1 MSKKFLAKLLIFCMV
16 FTMLPMSA
24 FAATGEDVAV
34 GDVTYRVAL
43 DTKAVTVEANAST
56 QLNATVYQVTGDTE
70 SIINVSSDLV
80 WTSSDETIATVSN
93 GLVTGVK
100 AGTANITASYKGA
113 SDYCQVTV
121 TGEQEVGV
129 AITLNGNGGK
139 TAGAVEGTTVSSVI
153 VNADKAGYLPTILP
167 IFNRDGYEFVG
178 WAKTAAATKADVD
191 LTAKFTADTTIYAV
205 WEQINE
211 VTGVTINP
219 ATTKVNVG
227 KDVILTAD
235 VKVVGNPKEQT
246 VTWKSADDKIAKVD
260 ETGKVTGVAVG
271 TTTITATVA
280 EKTATATVEVVS
292 AETKLFTVT
301 FVNDGKTISSVQVEE
316 KGLVAA
322 PAVDAKKGYTFV
334 GWFNGETQFDAT
346 KGITDNITYTAKWSE
361 KMFTV
366 TFDPAN
372 GGLIATQKVQ
382 EGKKADKIADPT
394 KVGYKFVGWYANGA
408 LFDFASEINADI
420 VLQAKWVPAYV
431 TVTLNANLGV
441 LEYNQAQISVQ
452 VPLGGTLTEE
462 QFNTSATRDGYVF
475 TGWVDKATNGNPVT
489 LNTTFNVNTTIY
501 AAWTEAPKDGTE
513 VVATTDTKAEMT
525 GTPANET
532 EKAVMEAAAEAAKNF
547 TEEII
552 AGYNLKK
559 AVDTALAG
567 KGYDEAKGVFEIGN
581 QTVNVKKHLEDFAK
595 LEAVADNAEPFFYV
609 VPTTQITVKPS
620 GKDLAETCLTFDVK
634 PVAVVKI
641 AVTGLNAEEVKNLTK
656 ENSVEVDTFDVT
668 VPVGEPVTVK
678 LPVGDV
684 FMTKLQ
690 AAVNANKMPAILHH
704 GIKNLITNQAID
716 RTNAC
721 VVFTNVN
728 GFSEIAIDLGSDTRC
743 SIGDIVYDN
752 LTKAIAAIKDGDTVV
767 VNIKENATVT
777 INKEG
782 TFQFVK
788 GANTPEN
795 VKLTVNAG
803 SGLNIYP
810 TSATNNGFTTYTITR
825 PQSEGSFGGG
835 GGSTGNVSI
844 ASKVEGGKVTVT
856 PTRPTR
862 GQTVT
867 INVTANEGYKLDT
880 LVVTDNK
887 GNNVELTKVSDN
899 KYTFVMPAGK
909 VTVTPT
915 FVKTNATDETKDPA
929 AVKRF
934 SDVASG
940 AWYAEYITYVT
951 ENALM
956 NGYDDGRFGPN
967 DQTTRAQ
974 IVTVLY
980 RLEGEPATRSSNSF
994 SDVSAGGQYYSSAV
1008 AWAAINNIVN
1018 GYEDGRFGPND
1029 NVTREQIAAI
1039 LYRYA
1044 TYKGYDTENAGSI
1057 ANFSDAAKVSS
1068 WANTAIS
1075 WAVGEGLMN
1084 GDNGALRPQGN
1095 ATRAEI
1101 AALLMRFAENIAK

>member
-1 MSKKFLAKLLIFCMV
+1 M
-16 FTMLPMSA
+16 
-24 FAATGEDVAV
+24 
-34 GDVTYRVAL
+34 
-43 DTKAVTVEANAST
+43 
-56 QLNATVYQVTGDTE
+56 
-70 SIINVSSDLV
+70 
-80 WTSSDETIATVSN
+80 
-93 GLVTGVK
+93 
-100 AGTANITASYKGA
+100 
-113 SDYCQVTV
+113 
-121 TGEQEVGV
+121 
-129 AITLNGNGGK
+129 
-139 TAGAVEGTTVSSVI
+139 
-153 VNADKAGYLPTILP
+153 
-167 IFNRDGYEFVG
+167 
-178 WAKTAAATKADVD
+178 
-191 LTAKFTADTTIYAV
+191 
-205 WEQINE
+205 
-211 VTGVTINP
+211 
-219 ATTKVNVG
+219 
-227 KDVILTAD
+227 
-235 VKVVGNPKEQT
+235 
-246 VTWKSADDKIAKVD
+246 
-260 ETGKVTGVAVG
+260 
-271 TTTITATVA
+271 
-280 EKTATATVEVVS
+280 
-292 AETKLFTVT
+292 
-301 FVNDGKTISSVQVEE
+301 
-316 KGLVAA
+316 
-322 PAVDAKKGYTFV
+322 
-334 GWFNGETQFDAT
+334 
-346 KGITDNITYTAKWSE
+346 
-361 KMFTV
+361 
-366 TFDPAN
+366 
-372 GGLIATQKVQ
+372 
-382 EGKKADKIADPT
+382 
-394 KVGYKFVGWYANGA
+394 
-408 LFDFASEINADI
+408 
-420 VLQAKWVPAYV
+420 
-431 TVTLNANLGV
+431 
-441 LEYNQAQISVQ
+441 
-452 VPLGGTLTEE
+452 
-462 QFNTSATRDGYVF
+462 
-475 TGWVDKATNGNPVT
+475 
-489 LNTTFNVNTTIY
+489 
-501 AAWTEAPKDGTE
+501 
-513 VVATTDTKAEMT
+513 
-525 GTPANET
+525 
-532 EKAVMEAAAEAAKNF
+532 
-547 TEEII
+547 
-552 AGYNLKK
+552 
-559 AVDTALAG
+559 
-567 KGYDEAKGVFEIGN
+567 
-581 QTVNVKKHLEDFAK
+581 
-595 LEAVADNAEPFFYV
+595 
-609 VPTTQITVKPS
+609 
-620 GKDLAETCLTFDVK
+620 
-634 PVAVVKI
+634 AVVKI
-641 AVTGLNAEEVKNLTK
+641 AVTGLDAEAVKALTK
-656 ENSVEVDTFDVT
+656 ENSVEVGTFDVS

-704 GIKNLITNQAID
+704 DIMNRITDAEINT
-716 RTNAC
+716 TNNF

-743 SIGDIVYDN
+743 AIGDIVYDT
-752 LTKAIAAIKDGDTVV
+752 LDAAIAAIKDGDIVI
-767 VNIKENATVT
+767 VNIKKNATVT

-1029 NVTREQIAAI
+1029 NVTREQIATI